1 MCCASNSVTHFDQ
14 MAEDSCCD
22 VPALQNLTEPIKQ
35 KIECVSILCV

>member
-14 MAEDSCCD
+14 TAEDSCCD
-22 VPALQNLTEPIKQ
+22 VPVLQNLTEPIK